1 MSAGAAIDALSA
13 ALPNANI
20 TEKTSPGW
28 ILVSHGVGGLYSR
41 VFAAR
46 HTSQVKGLLL
56 VDTVPESLIPK
67 TFTAGRTVV
76 LLLRGIISPLG
87 IDRLAGWIFKHR
99 SRQDRVWGVSSWR
112 SDRVIKS
119 QFQESLVAGTI
130 TRNEV
135 IAADAILPKNIPV
148 VVVSSGKECQNKDWE
163 EGQRELSGK
172 GNKQIWDVV
181 GKAGHDV
188 WRNEEGKKVL
198 KKRLAELVRAV
209 TT

>member
-1 MSAGAAIDALSA
+1 LLLI
-13 ALPNANI
+13 
-20 TEKTSPGW
+20 SPGF
-28 ILVSHGVGGLYSR
+28 GVLYSR

-46 HTSQVKGLLL
+46 HALQVNVLLL
-56 VDTVPESLIPK
+56 IDTVPESLKPK
-67 TFTAGRTVV
+67 IFTPGRTVV
-76 LLLRGIISPLG
+76 FLLHGIISPLR

-99 SRQDRVWGVSSWR
+99 SREDRVWGVSSWR

-135 IAADAILPKNIPV
+135 IAADAIIPKNIPV
-148 VVVSSGKECQNKDWE
+148 AVVSSGKECKNKDWE
-163 EGQRELSGK
+163 EGQRELSEK
-172 GNKQIWDVV
+172 AEKRIWDVV

-198 KKRLAELVRAV
+198 KKRLAELVRAMR
-209 TT
+209 T